1 MMRKIRGMGTTLQ
14 PARTLRSPEF
24 QPQNES
30 VSKLLAENERRGER
44 LQRYTVI
51 RTYEIKSREGK
62 MVAVGVVRMEYCA
75 PDVKKFERTSE
86 KGSGLVRRLVFDQL
100 MDSENEFSSAK
111 QREDSALTPV
121 NHVFH
126 FCGEGGCRTLSLC
139 LVLQVM
145 PRRVDK
151 YLLQGRIWIE
161 SHDFAVAT
169 ATTG

>member
-1 MMRKIRGMGTTLQ
+1 MNGVRRKRHAGDAFHDEKDKRDGDNT
-14 PARTLRSPEF
+14 AAGSDSKRSLEF

-62 MVAVGVVRMEYCA
+62 MVAVAVVRKEYRA
-75 PDVKKFERTSE
+75 PDVKRFERTSE
-86 KGSGLVRRLVFDQL
+86 KGSGLVRRLFFDQL
-100 MDSENEFSSAK
+100 MDRENESFFAK

-126 FCGEGGCRTLSLC
+126 FAEKKDVGPYHCG
-139 LVLQVM
+139 
-145 PRRVDK
+145 
-151 YLLQGRIWIE
+151 
-161 SHDFAVAT
+161 
-169 ATTG
+169 